1 MGVPLR
7 REDKAMKFKK
17 CGVFWA
23 VYTDNGVLIR
33 LTKYLSASDVDEM
46 VKSDGQTE
54 APDDIP
60 FQTQLFDTDM
70 VT

>member
-1 MGVPLR
+1 
-7 REDKAMKFKK
+7 MKFKK
-17 CGVFWA
+17 CGAFWA
-23 VYTDNGVLIR
+23 VYNDNGVLIR

-54 APDDIP
+54 EPDDIP
-60 FQTQLFDTDM
+60 VQTQLFDTDM

>member
-1 MGVPLR
+1 
-7 REDKAMKFKK
+7 MKFKK
-17 CGVFWA
+17 YGAFWA

-46 VKSDGQTE
+46 VKSNGQPE
-54 APDDIP
+54 ESDDIP
-60 FQTQLFDTDM
+60 VQTQLLDTDM